1 MMNDFLTEDTKAI
14 ILLCGVFGKDR
25 SEKPLSL
32 AEYSSLVR
40 WLIEV
45 KMRPGDLLQKDT
57 IHEASMDSGI
67 DKQRLESLL
76 CRGVQLGFAVEEW
89 QRNGIWIISRSD
101 ADYPARYK
109 KHLKDKA
116 PPLLFGVGNRSLLKG
131 GGLGIVGSRNVD
143 QAGEAFTR
151 QIAELCAY
159 NRMPVV
165 SGGAR
170 GVDQI
175 SMNAA
180 LEAGGVTIGILAEN
194 LLKKSVE
201 RSARKAIADGR
212 LLLLS
217 PYHPNAR
224 FTVGTAMGRNKLIYA
239 MSDYGLVVSAEHKK
253 GGTWAGAEEELKREN
268 ALPVFV
274 RTGNDVPQGNSKL
287 LDLGAI
293 ACPDSIDRNNF
304 IQQLHDLVVNAQ
316 ENRLKKNPSLFDFQ
330 TAQETVPAE
339 EPPPATEVEEETT
352 PIAEPE
358 PVVEAEAKTPDC
370 PASIY
375 QAVLPVILNKLDSP
389 ATAEELADIL
399 DVNKTQLNAWLK
411 KVVEDG
417 YARKLSRPVRYVALK
432 KHKIAQQGAPPDGN
446 SAALHCRR

>member
-57 IHEASMDSGI
+57 IHEASIGSGI

-76 CRGVQLGFAVEEW
+76 GRGVQLGFAVEEW

-151 QIAELCAY
+151 QAAELCAY

-180 LEAGGVTIGILAEN
+180 LDAGGVTIGVLAEN

-201 RSARKAIADGR
+201 RSARQAIADGR

-274 RTGNDVPQGNSKL
+274 RIGNDTPQGNSKL

-293 ACPDSIDRNNF
+293 AWPDSIDRNNF
-304 IQQLHDLVVNAQ
+304 IQQLHDLAVNARD
-316 ENRLKKNPSLFDFQ
+316 NRPKKNPSLFDFQ
-330 TAQETVPAE
+330 AAQETVPSE
-339 EPPPATEVEEETT
+339 EPPPATEVVEEK
-352 PIAEPE
+352 PLIAEPE
-358 PVVEAEAKTPDC
+358 PVVEAEAKIPDY

-375 QAVLPVILNKLDSP
+375 QAVLPIILNKLDSP
-389 ATAEELADIL
+389 ATAEELADAL

-411 KVVEDG
+411 KAVDENKIM
-417 YARKLSRPVRYVALK
+417 KLSKPVRYQKAESGIQV
-432 KHKIAQQGAPPDGN
+432 
-446 SAALHCRR
+446 

>member
-1 MMNDFLTEDTKAI
+1 MMNDLLTDDTKAI

-45 KMRPGDLLQKDT
+45 KMRPGDLLQNDT
-57 IHEASMDSGI
+57 IVDASMGSGI

-76 CRGVQLGFAVEEW
+76 GRGVQLGFAVEEW

-116 PPLLFGVGNRSLLKG
+116 PPLLFGVGNHSLLKG

-143 QAGEAFTR
+143 QEGVAFTR
-151 QIAELCAY
+151 QAAELCAY

-180 LEAGGVTIGILAEN
+180 LEAGGDTIDILAEN

-201 RSARKAIADGR
+201 RGTRQAIADGR

-239 MSDYGLVVSAEHKK
+239 MSDYGLVVSAEYKK

-293 ACPDSIDRNNF
+293 SWPDSIDRNNF
-304 IQQLHDLVVNAQ
+304 KQQLHDLAVNAR
-316 ENRLKKNPSLFDFQ
+316 ENRPPSLFDFQ
-330 TAQETVPAE
+330 AGQETLPAE
-339 EPPPATEVEEETT
+339 EPPPATELVEEKP

-358 PVVEAEAKTPDC
+358 PVVEDEAKTPDC
-370 PASIY
+370 SASIY
-375 QAVLPVILNKLDSP
+375 QAVLPVILNKLNSQ
-389 ATAEELADIL
+389 ATAEELAETL

-411 KVVEDG
+411 KAVDENKII
-417 YARKLSRPVRYVALK
+417 KLSKPVRYARMK
-432 KHKIAQQGAPPDGN
+432 AEGGRRKDKIMNLEIKMIGDK
-446 SAALHCRR
+446 S

>member
-45 KMRPGDLLQKDT
+45 KMRPGDLLQKEN
-57 IHEASMDSGI
+57 ISEASMGSGI

-76 CRGVQLGFAVEEW
+76 GRDVQLGFAVEEW

-151 QIAELCAY
+151 QAAELCAY

-201 RSARKAIADGR
+201 RSARQAIADGR

-274 RTGNDVPQGNSKL
+274 RIGNDVPQGNSKL

-293 ACPDSIDRNNF
+293 AWPDSIDRNNF
-304 IQQLHDLVVNAQ
+304 RQQLYDLAVNAQ
-316 ENRLKKNPSLFDFQ
+316 GNRPKKNPSLFDFQ
-330 TAQETVPAE
+330 AAQETVPAE
-339 EPPPATEVEEETT
+339 EPPPATEVEEEKT

-358 PVVEAEAKTPDC
+358 PVVEAEAKTPPDC
-370 PASIY
+370 PTSIY

-389 ATAEELADIL
+389 ATAEELAETL

-411 KVVEDG
+411 KAVDDNKII
-417 YARKLSRPVRYVALK
+417 KLSKPVRYQKAESGV
-432 KHKIAQQGAPPDGN
+432 QV
-446 SAALHCRR
+446 

>member
-45 KMRPGDLLQKDT
+45 KMRPGDLLQKENIT
-57 IHEASMDSGI
+57 EASMGSGI

-76 CRGVQLGFAVEEW
+76 GRGVQLGFAVEEW

-101 ADYPARYK
+101 TDYPARYK

-143 QAGEAFTR
+143 QEGVAFTR
-151 QIAELCAY
+151 QAAELCAY

-180 LEAGGVTIGILAEN
+180 LEAGGFTIGILAEN

-201 RSARKAIADGR
+201 RSARQAIADGR

-239 MSDYGLVVSAEHKK
+239 MSDHGLVVSAEHKK
-253 GGTWAGAEEELKREN
+253 GGTWAGAQEELKREN

-274 RTGNDVPQGNSKL
+274 RTGNDVPQGNIKL
-287 LDLGAI
+287 LELGAI
-293 ACPDSIDRNNF
+293 AWPDSIDRSNF
-304 IQQLHDLVVNAQ
+304 RQQLHDLVVKARD
-316 ENRLKKNPSLFDFQ
+316 NRSKKNPSLFDFQ
-330 TAQETVPAE
+330 AAQETVPAE
-339 EPPPATEVEEETT
+339 EPQPANEIEEEKT

-358 PVVEAEAKTPDC
+358 PIVEAEAKIPDC
-370 PASIY
+370 PTSIY
-375 QAVLPVILNKLDSP
+375 QAVLPVILNKMDNP
-389 ATAEELADIL
+389 ATVEELAETLDI
-399 DVNKTQLNAWLK
+399 NKTQLNAWLK
-411 KVVEDG
+411 KAVNENKII
-417 YARKLSRPVRYVALK
+417 KLSKPVRYVGK
-432 KHKIAQQGAPPDGN
+432 RKDEG
-446 SAALHCRR
+446 

>member
-14 ILLCGVFGKDR
+14 ILLCGVFGKER
-25 SEKPLSL
+25 SEKPLPL

-45 KMRPGDLLQKDT
+45 KMRPGDLLQKENIT
-57 IHEASMDSGI
+57 EASMGSGI

-76 CRGVQLGFAVEEW
+76 GRGVQLGFAVEEW

-101 ADYPARYK
+101 TDYPARYK

-116 PPLLFGVGNRSLLKG
+116 PPLLFGVGDRSLLKG

-151 QIAELCAY
+151 QVAEFCA
-159 NRMPVV
+159 NNQMPVV

-175 SMNAA
+175 SMTAA

-201 RSARKAIADGR
+201 RSARHAIADGR

-239 MSDYGLVVSAEHKK
+239 MADYGLIVSAEHKK
-253 GGTWAGAEEELKREN
+253 GGTWAGAQEELKREN

-274 RTGNDVPQGNSKL
+274 RIGNDVPQGNSKL

-293 ACPDSIDRNNF
+293 AWPDSIDRNNF
-304 IQQLHDLVVNAQ
+304 RQQLYDLAVNSRD
-316 ENRLKKNPSLFDFQ
+316 NRPKKNPKNPSLFDFQ
-330 TAQETVPAE
+330 AAQETAPAE
-339 EPPPATEVEEETT
+339 EPPPATEVVEEK
-352 PIAEPE
+352 PAIAEPE
-358 PVVEAEAKTPDC
+358 SVVEPEVKTPEC

-389 ATAEELADIL
+389 ATAEELAETL

-411 KVVEDG
+411 KAVDENKII
-417 YARKLSRPVRYVALK
+417 KLSKPVRYQKAESGIQV
-432 KHKIAQQGAPPDGN
+432 
-446 SAALHCRR
+446 

>member
-1 MMNDFLTEDTKAI
+1 MNDFLTEDTKAI

-32 AEYSSLVR
+32 TEYSLLVR
-40 WLIEV
+40 WLIDV

-57 IHEASMDSGI
+57 IHDASMGSGI
-67 DKQRLESLL
+67 DQQRLESLL
-76 CRGVQLGFAVEEW
+76 DRGVQLGFAVEEW
-89 QRNGIWIISRSD
+89 QRSGIWIISRSD

-151 QIAELCAY
+151 QVAELCAY
-159 NRMPVV
+159 NRLPVV

-175 SMNAA
+175 VMNAA

-201 RSARKAIADGR
+201 RKARHAIAEGR

-217 PYHPNAR
+217 PYHPTAR

-253 GGTWAGAEEELKREN
+253 GGTWAGAMEELKREN
-268 ALPVFV
+268 SLPVFV
-274 RTGNDVPQGNSKL
+274 RMGNVIPTGNSKL

-293 ACPDSIDRNNF
+293 SWPDSIDKNNF
-304 IQQLHDLVVNAQ
+304 RQYLHDLVSESQ
-316 ENRLKKNPSLFDFQ
+316 KKRLES
-330 TAQETVPAE
+330 
-339 EPPPATEVEEETT
+339 
-352 PIAEPE
+352 
-358 PVVEAEAKTPDC
+358 
-370 PASIY
+370 
-375 QAVLPVILNKLDSP
+375 
-389 ATAEELADIL
+389 
-399 DVNKTQLNAWLK
+399 
-411 KVVEDG
+411 
-417 YARKLSRPVRYVALK
+417 AR
-432 KHKIAQQGAPPDGN
+432 
-446 SAALHCRR
+446 

>member
-1 MMNDFLTEDTKAI
+1 MMNDFLTDDTKAI

-32 AEYSSLVR
+32 TEYSSLVR

-45 KMRPGDLLQKDT
+45 KMRPGDLLQKDN
-57 IHEASMDSGI
+57 IMDASMGSGI

-76 CRGVQLGFAVEEW
+76 GRGVQLGFAVEEW
-89 QRNGIWIISRSD
+89 QRSGIWIISRSD

-143 QAGEAFTR
+143 QEGEAFTR
-151 QIAELCAY
+151 QAAELCAY

-201 RSARKAIADGR
+201 RKYRHAIADGR

-217 PYHPNAR
+217 PYHPKAR

-239 MSDYGLVVSAEHKK
+239 MADYGLVVSAEHKK
-253 GGTWAGAEEELKREN
+253 GGTWSGAQEELKREVS
-268 ALPVFV
+268 LPVFV
-274 RTGNDVPQGNSKL
+274 RLGNKVPQGNKKL

-293 ACPDSIDRNNF
+293 PWPEAINRSNF
-304 IQQLHDLVVNAQ
+304 KQQLADAAAAKP
-316 ENRLKKNPSLFDFQ
+316 KKQQPKSMSLFDFQ
-330 TAQETVPAE
+330 EMQDTLPQSKESPKEAPAKV
-339 EPPPATEVEEETT
+339 EPQPVESEASPAPT
-352 PIAEPE
+352 PQK
-358 PVVEAEAKTPDC
+358 VTG
-370 PASIY
+370 SIY
-375 QAVLPVILNKLDSP
+375 EAVLPVILAKLESP
-389 ATAEELADIL
+389 ITPDELSSKL
-399 DVNKTQLNAWLK
+399 GVNKTQLNVWLK
-411 KVVEDG
+411 KAVSENKLI
-417 YARKLSRPVRYVALK
+417 KLSKPVRYQKAESGKQV
-432 KHKIAQQGAPPDGN
+432 
-446 SAALHCRR
+446 

>member
-1 MMNDFLTEDTKAI
+1 MNDFLTEDTKAI

-32 AEYSSLVR
+32 TEYSSLVR

-57 IHEASMDSGI
+57 IHDASVGSGI
-67 DKQRLESLL
+67 DKQRLEPLL
-76 CRGVQLGFAVEEW
+76 DRGVQLGFAVEEW

-151 QIAELCAY
+151 QVAELCAY
-159 NRMPVV
+159 NRLPVV

-175 SMNAA
+175 AMNTA

-201 RSARKAIADGR
+201 RKARHAIAEGR

-217 PYHPNAR
+217 PYHPTAR

-253 GGTWAGAEEELKREN
+253 GGTWAGAVEELKREN
-268 ALPVFV
+268 SLPVFV
-274 RTGNDVPQGNSKL
+274 RIGNVAPTGNSKL

-293 ACPDSIDRNNF
+293 SWPDSIDKDNF
-304 IQQLHDLVVNAQ
+304 GQHLHDLVSESQNK
-316 ENRLKKNPSLFDFQ
+316 RLEKESDLFDLQ
-330 TAQETVPAE
+330 MSHEPYSAE
-339 EPPPATEVEEETT
+339 EPLPVDDHKD
-352 PIAEPE
+352 EPQLIGK
-358 PVVEAEAKTPDC
+358 PVDQKNELR
-370 PASIY
+370 ASIY
-375 QAVLPVILNKLDSP
+375 EAVLPIILTKLGNPLTPS
-389 ATAEELADIL
+389 ELAESL
-399 DVNKTQLNAWLK
+399 EVNKKQLDAWLK
-411 KVVEDG
+411 KIVEDG
-417 YARKLSRPVRYVALK
+417 HAKKLSRPVRYIAIN
-432 KHKIAQQGAPPDGN
+432 HNIAQQGAAPDGN

>member
-57 IHEASMDSGI
+57 IHEASIGSGI

-76 CRGVQLGFAVEEW
+76 GRGVQLGFAVEEW

-151 QIAELCAY
+151 QAAELCAY

-180 LEAGGVTIGILAEN
+180 LDAGGVTIGVLAEN

-201 RSARKAIADGR
+201 RCARQAIADGR

-274 RTGNDVPQGNSKL
+274 RTGNDTPQGNSKL

-293 ACPDSIDRNNF
+293 AWPDSIDRNNF
-304 IQQLHDLVVNAQ
+304 IQQLLDLAVNARD
-316 ENRLKKNPSLFDFQ
+316 NRPKKNPSLFDFQ
-330 TAQETVPAE
+330 AAQETVPSE
-339 EPPPATEVEEETT
+339 EPPPATEVVEEKP

-358 PVVEAEAKTPDC
+358 PVVEVEAKIPDY

-375 QAVLPVILNKLDSP
+375 QAVLPIILNKLDSP
-389 ATAEELADIL
+389 ATAEELAETL

-411 KVVEDG
+411 KAVDENKIM
-417 YARKLSRPVRYVALK
+417 KLSKPVRYQKAESGIQV
-432 KHKIAQQGAPPDGN
+432 
-446 SAALHCRR
+446 

>member
-25 SEKPLSL
+25 SQKPLSL

-57 IHEASMDSGI
+57 IHEASMGSGI

-76 CRGVQLGFAVEEW
+76 GRGVQLGFAVEEW

-109 KHLKDKA
+109 THLKDKA
-116 PPLLFGVGNRSLLKG
+116 PPLLFGVGERSLLKG

-143 QAGEAFTR
+143 QVGEAFTR
-151 QIAELCAY
+151 QVAEFCAY

-175 SMNAA
+175 SMTAA

-201 RSARKAIADGR
+201 RSARHAIADGR
-212 LLLLS
+212 MLLLS

-239 MSDYGLVVSAEHKK
+239 MGDYGLVVSAEHKK
-253 GGTWAGAEEELKREN
+253 GGTWAGATEELKREN

-274 RTGNDVPQGNSKL
+274 RVGNDVPQGNSKL

-293 ACPDSIDRNNF
+293 SWPDSIDRNNF
-304 IQQLHDLVVNAQ
+304 RQQLHDLAVNARD
-316 ENRLKKNPSLFDFQ
+316 NRPKKNPSLFDFQ
-330 TAQETVPAE
+330 AAQETVPTE
-339 EPPPATEVEEETT
+339 EPPPATEVVEEKP

-358 PVVEAEAKTPDC
+358 PVVEAEAETPDY

-389 ATAEELADIL
+389 ATAQELAETL
-399 DVNKTQLNAWLK
+399 DVTKTQLNAWLK
-411 KVVEDG
+411 KAVDEKKII
-417 YARKLSRPVRYVALK
+417 KLSKPVRYQRAESGIQV
-432 KHKIAQQGAPPDGN
+432 
-446 SAALHCRR
+446 

>member
-25 SEKPLSL
+25 SQKPLSL

-45 KMRPGDLLQKDT
+45 KMRPGDLLQKDI
-57 IHEASMDSGI
+57 IHEASMGSGI

-76 CRGVQLGFAVEEW
+76 GRGVQLGFAVEEW

-116 PPLLFGVGNRSLLKG
+116 PPLLFGAGNRSLLKG

-151 QIAELCAY
+151 QAAELCAY

-180 LEAGGVTIGILAEN
+180 LDAGGATIGVLAEN

-201 RSARKAIADGR
+201 RSARQAIADGR

-274 RTGNDVPQGNSKL
+274 RVGNDVPQGNSKL

-293 ACPDSIDRNNF
+293 AWPDSIDRNNF
-304 IQQLHDLVVNAQ
+304 RQQLHDLAVNARD
-316 ENRLKKNPSLFDFQ
+316 NRPKKNPSLFDFQ
-330 TAQETVPAE
+330 AAQETVPAE
-339 EPPPATEVEEETT
+339 VPPPATEVVEEKP

-358 PVVEAEAKTPDC
+358 PAIEAEAKIPDY

-389 ATAEELADIL
+389 ATAEELAETL

-411 KVVEDG
+411 KAVDENKIM
-417 YARKLSRPVRYVALK
+417 KLSKPVRYVGRMK
-432 KHKIAQQGAPPDGN
+432 DEGG
-446 SAALHCRR
+446 RRK

>member
-32 AEYSSLVR
+32 TEYSLLVR
-40 WLIEV
+40 WLIGVE
-45 KMRPGDLLQKDT
+45 MRPGDLLQKEN
-57 IHEASMDSGI
+57 IAEASKGSGL
-67 DKQRLESLL
+67 DKNRLESLL
-76 CRGVQLGFAVEEW
+76 GRGVQLGFAVEEW

-101 ADYPARYK
+101 TDYPVRYK

-116 PPLLFGVGNRSLLKG
+116 PPLLFGVGNRSLLNG

-143 QAGEAFTR
+143 EEGEAFTR
-151 QIAELCAY
+151 QVAELCAY

-175 SMNAA
+175 SMTAA
-180 LEAGGVTIGILAEN
+180 LEAGGATIGILAEN

-201 RSARKAIADGR
+201 RDARHAIADGR

-224 FTVGTAMGRNKLIYA
+224 FSVGTAMGRNKLIYA
-239 MSDYGLVVSAEHKK
+239 MADYGLIVSAEHKK

-268 ALPVFV
+268 SLPVFV
-274 RTGNDVPQGNSKL
+274 RIGSNAPQGNNKL

-293 ACPDSIDRNNF
+293 PWPESIERDSF
-304 IQQLHDLVVNAQ
+304 KQQLFDLVAQ
-316 ENRLKKNPSLFDFQ
+316 GLEKRNINRKNISLFDFQ
-330 TAQETVPAE
+330 PTHEVVSIENQQPAD
-339 EPPPATEVEEETT
+339 
-352 PIAEPE
+352 E
-358 PVVEAEAKTPDC
+358 PVHEEASVIESESKMEESTGT
-370 PASIY
+370 IY

-389 ATAEELADIL
+389 TTAEDLAETL
-399 DVNKTQLNAWLK
+399 DVNKTQINAWLK
-411 KVVEDG
+411 KAVDENKVV
-417 YARKLSRPVRYVALK
+417 KLSRPVRYK
-432 KHKIAQQGAPPDGN
+432 KKN
-446 SAALHCRR
+446 SECRSDFG

>member
-25 SEKPLSL
+25 SQKPLSL

-57 IHEASMDSGI
+57 IHEASMGSGI
-67 DKQRLESLL
+67 DKQRLESLIG
-76 CRGVQLGFAVEEW
+76 RGVQLGFAVEEW

-143 QAGEAFTR
+143 QVGETFTR
-151 QIAELCAY
+151 QAAELCAY

-180 LEAGGVTIGILAEN
+180 LEAGGVTIGVLAEN

-201 RSARKAIADGR
+201 RSARQAIADGR

-274 RTGNDVPQGNSKL
+274 RTGNDVPQGNRKL

-293 ACPDSIDRNNF
+293 AWPDSIDRNNF
-304 IQQLHDLVVNAQ
+304 IQQLHDLAVNARN
-316 ENRLKKNPSLFDFQ
+316 NRPKKNSSLFDFQ
-330 TAQETVPAE
+330 AAQETVPAE
-339 EPPPATEVEEETT
+339 EPPPATEVVEEKT

-358 PVVEAEAKTPDC
+358 PVVEDVAKTPDC
-370 PASIY
+370 PTSVY

-389 ATAEELADIL
+389 ATAEELAETL

-411 KVVEDG
+411 KAVDENKIM
-417 YARKLSRPVRYVALK
+417 KLSKPVRYQKAESGIQV
-432 KHKIAQQGAPPDGN
+432 
-446 SAALHCRR
+446 

>member
-25 SEKPLSL
+25 SEKPLPL

-40 WLIEV
+40 WLIEM
-45 KMRPGDLLQKDT
+45 KMRPGDLLQKEN
-57 IHEASMDSGI
+57 IHEASMGSGI

-76 CRGVQLGFAVEEW
+76 GRGVQLGFAVEEW

-116 PPLLFGVGNRSLLKG
+116 PPLLFGVGDRSLLKG

-151 QIAELCAY
+151 QVAEFCAY

-175 SMNAA
+175 SMTAA

-201 RSARKAIADGR
+201 RSARHAIADGR

-239 MSDYGLVVSAEHKK
+239 MADYGLVVSAEHKK
-253 GGTWAGAEEELKREN
+253 GGTWAGAQEELKREN

-274 RTGNDVPQGNSKL
+274 RVGNDVPQGNSKL

-293 ACPDSIDRNNF
+293 AWPDSIDRNN
-304 IQQLHDLVVNAQ
+304 IRQQLHDLAVNARD
-316 ENRLKKNPSLFDFQ
+316 NRPKKNPSLFDFQ
-330 TAQETVPAE
+330 AAQETVPAE
-339 EPPPATEVEEETT
+339 EPPPATEVMEEK
-352 PIAEPE
+352 PAIAEPE
-358 PVVEAEAKTPDC
+358 SVVEPEGKLPDC

-389 ATAEELADIL
+389 ATAEELAKTL

-411 KVVEDG
+411 KAVGENKII
-417 YARKLSRPVRYVALK
+417 KLSRPVRYK
-432 KHKIAQQGAPPDGN
+432 KKN
-446 SAALHCRR
+446 SECRSNCVCSDKDKVKLL